1 MNLLRFVQTPIEDR
15 NLPFP
20 ETRVRS
26 GELLRASQQGQ
37 LVHHLSDKGLR
48 MIFPPSTLPPWKRI
62 LFHEIHPFFLLAGI
76 LDLNWILNGIISSSV
91 DLEHKVFNPL
101 LHPPLLC
108 GFLSF
113 SLNKYLK

>member
-48 MIFPPSTLPPWKRI
+48 MIFPPLGSARYPRGSG
-62 LFHEIHPFFLLAGI
+62 F
-76 LDLNWILNGIISSSV
+76 SSMRYI
-91 DLEHKVFNPL
+91 
-101 LHPPLLC
+101 
-108 GFLSF
+108 LSF
-113 SLNKYLK
+113 S